1 MASGLEQASDL
12 SNDCKSLY
20 VGNLGLYKISIFY

>member
-1 MASGLEQASDL
+1 MASGLEQTNDL

-20 VGNLGLYKISIFY
+20 VGNLGWWIIN